1 MCKPILVRTVGPDDV
16 NRAALMI
23 RFMVAPQRLEERLQN
38 VPPPAWSFRPH
49 PDEWSINDVVIHV
62 ADNEAVGFVRIR
74 MALADGGSLG
84 PGYDEVKWAR
94 ELQYA
99 EEDVDEALQAFR
111 VLRSRT
117 YGLLNRLSE
126 SAWATTLSDP
136 EAGQLTVNDKLRVEV
151 EHDELHLRQV
161 DQLQASWESSVGA

>member
-1 MCKPILVRTVGPDDV
+1 VRKPILVRTVGPDDV

-84 PGYDEVKWAR
+84 R
-94 ELQYA
+94 
-99 EEDVDEALQAFR
+99 
-111 VLRSRT
+111 
-117 YGLLNRLSE
+117 
-126 SAWATTLSDP
+126 ATT
-136 EAGQLTVNDKLRVEV
+136 R
-151 EHDELHLRQV
+151 
-161 DQLQASWESSVGA
+161 

>member
-1 MCKPILVRTVGPDDV
+1 VGPDDV
-16 NRAALMI
+16 NRVALMI

-38 VPPPAWSFRPH
+38 VPPPAWSFRPQ
-49 PDEWSINDVVIHV
+49 PDEWSINDVVIHL

-74 MALADGGSLG
+74 MALADGGTLG
-84 PGYDEVKWAR
+84 QGFDEAKWAR

-99 EEDVDEALQAFR
+99 DEDVDEALQAFR
-111 VLRSRT
+111 ILRSRT

-126 SAWATTLSDP
+126 STWARTLDDAG
-136 EAGQLTVNDKLRVEV
+136 AGQLTVDDKVRGEV

-161 DQLQASWESSVGA
+161 DQLLASWESSVGA

>member
-1 MCKPILVRTVGPDDV
+1 
-16 NRAALMI
+16 
-23 RFMVAPQRLEERLQN
+23 
-38 VPPPAWSFRPH
+38 
-49 PDEWSINDVVIHV
+49 
-62 ADNEAVGFVRIR
+62 
-74 MALADGGSLG
+74 
-84 PGYDEVKWAR
+84 VKWAR

-126 SAWATTLSDP
+126 SAWARTLSDP
-136 EAGQLTVNDKLRVEV
+136 EAGQLTVDDKLRGEV
-151 EHDELHLRQV
+151 DHDELHLRQV